1 MFSLRPALL
10 AIATTALV
18 VTASAAPTF
27 AHQPAPTDH
36 LVGTVYPRALTAAG
50 QDWSDL
56 GDLQATQ
63 YMTVTATGIAGS
75 TALTFVGGGPHGVKR
90 DVVLANG
97 VPAHIDFGE
106 AQNPDGTGEL
116 IALWAPSNN
125 QTSIHLDI
133 VAAAH

>member
-27 AHQPAPTDH
+27 AHQPSPTAH
-36 LVGTVYPRALTAAG
+36 LVGTVYPRALSANG

-63 YMTVTATGIAGS
+63 RMTVTATGIAGS
-75 TALTFVGGGPHGVKR
+75 TSLTFIGGGPHGVKR
-90 DVVLANG
+90 EVLLVNG
-97 VPAHIDFGE
+97 VAAHIDFGE
-106 AQNPDGTGEL
+106 IQNPDGTGEL
-116 IALWAPSNN
+116 IASWSPSNN
-125 QTSIHLDI
+125 QASIHLDI
-133 VAAAH
+133 VATAV